1 MARNPL
7 IIRKRTL
14 PPGVTSHYG
23 GRPLGSFG
31 TAGPNSIDPT
41 DPNNFWS
48 PTNGSTSGAA
58 PIDPNAA
65 PGMGGI
71 GGNYRAAGGQY
82 RADPNADLR
91 TRLGQLGTQE
101 WFAQTGI
108 EEQQGDSYALNPQ
121 DSLSART
128 PLDPG
133 FDTPSFVN
141 PYRTVMYSVAGLST
155 TQPQR
160 IITGN
165 FKRTYLLVQ
174 NLGPG
179 NLFLGIGT
187 DPNSG
192 GVNVLN
198 LVSTQ
203 VYEQIGGGFYL
214 PPNPW
219 YPQGLAICSSFVS
232 PEYISLLTDTV
243 NTAAMILE
251 GTFSPPRVGSHP
263 S

>member
-1 MARNPL
+1 MPPPRNPL

-14 PPGVTSHYG
+14 PAGVTSHYG
-23 GRPLGSFG
+23 GRPIGAFHGS
-31 TAGPNSIDPT
+31 PDQT
-41 DPNNFWS
+41 DPGRFWS
-48 PTNGSTSGAA
+48 PTNGPTSGAA

-82 RADPNADLR
+82 RADPGADLR

-101 WFAQTGI
+101 WFAQSGI
-108 EEQQGDSYALNPQ
+108 EEQQGDPFALNPD
-121 DSLSART
+121 DSLNART

-155 TQPQR
+155 TVPQR

-187 DPNSG
+187 DPNAG

-198 LVSTQ
+198 LVTTQ

-232 PEYISLLTDTV
+232 PEYISLLTDTA